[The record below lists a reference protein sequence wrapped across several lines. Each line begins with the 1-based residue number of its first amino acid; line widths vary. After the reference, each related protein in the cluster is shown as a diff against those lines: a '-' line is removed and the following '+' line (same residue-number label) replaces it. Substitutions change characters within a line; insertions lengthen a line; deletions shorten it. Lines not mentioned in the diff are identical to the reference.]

1 MKPETQ
7 WLQKKWAMPNA
18 ACDTVDKLFAAQK
31 EGSTALKLEAPV
43 SDWGKAAAPSDG
55 DKNTPLVLVKHDAA
69 TFVQTRWFFEAE
81 KQIAHSLMG
90 LNSEAPVDCTP
101 EKLAAYFPD
110 EGRQRDAAAMAL
122 AKRLTVITGGPGTGK
137 TYTLARILA
146 LLIDGG
152 IDPKSIQLTAPTGK
166 AADRMKEAVNEAS
179 KSLDEGL
186 RAKLGADLEAASNS
200 SKTIHSLLGHNPGKN
215 SCTYHAGHPL
225 PRKVLIVD
233 ECSMVDTML
242 WKALL
247 EALPDDAR
255 LILLGDPN
263 QLESVGRG
271 NVFSEIATSEALKTA
286 RVHLIESRRF
296 SKRPA
301 IAQLALAIE
310 DRKDGAAVALLAKN
324 QEPTCPDG
332 LFWSESTGVS
342 QILKNLPPAVLE
354 AMQAVAFAPTPEEA
368 LQALNKVR
376 ILTSHRIQTSGSDS
390 LGSEIEKILTGKNPS
405 QKILNR
411 PIIINRNDPETGL
424 RNGEVGIVFS
434 SEDGLK
440 VHFDKREAVSV
451 SKLPEHSPAW
461 TITIHRSQGSEY
473 ENVLVV
479 LPKKSDSPLATRQ
492 LLYTAITRS
501 KQSLFVYGST
511 EVIQKAISHTGQ
523 RTTLLEFHLGSS
535 FSKVQ

>member
-7 WLQKKWAMPNA
+7 WLQKKWAMPDA
-18 ACDTVDKLFAAQK
+18 ACDAVDKLFAVQK
-31 EGSTALKLEAPV
+31 DGSTAHKLEAPV
-43 SDWGKAAAPSDG
+43 SDWGKAAAPPDG
-55 DKNTPLVLVKHDAA
+55 DKSTPLVVVDHDAS

-81 KQIAHSLMG
+81 KKIAHSLKG
-90 LNSEAPVDCTP
+90 LNSDALVDCSP
-101 EKLAAYFPD
+101 EKLATYFPE
-110 EGRQRDAAAMAL
+110 EGGQRDAAAMAL

-152 IDPKSIQLTAPTGK
+152 LDPQSIQLTAPTGK
-166 AADRMKEAVNEAS
+166 AADRMKEAVNQAS
-179 KSLDEGL
+179 TSLGQGL
-186 RAKLGADLEAASNS
+186 QAHLQAASSS

-215 SCTYHAGHPL
+215 SCTYHHGHCL
-225 PRKVLIVD
+225 PCKVLIVD

-271 NVFSEIATSEALKTA
+271 NVFSEIAASEALKSA
-286 RVHLIESRRF
+286 RVYLTVSRRF
-296 SKRPA
+296 SDRPA

-310 DRKDGAAVALLAKN
+310 DRKDGDAVALLAKN
-324 QEPTCPDG
+324 QEPSCPEG
-332 LFWSESTGVS
+332 LFWNESTGIS
-342 QILKNLPPAVLE
+342 QILKNLPPSVLE
-354 AMQAVAFAPTPEEA
+354 AMQAVAFAPTPAAA
-368 LQALNKVR
+368 LQALNQVR
-376 ILTSHRIQTSGSDS
+376 ILTSHRIQSTGGDS
-390 LGSEIEKILTGKNPS
+390 LGSEIEKILTGQNPG

-434 SEDGLK
+434 GGDGLK

-473 ENVLVV
+473 ENVVVV

-501 KQSLFVYGST
+501 KKSLFVYGPT
-511 EVIQKAISHTGQ
+511 EVIQKAISQTGQ
-523 RTTLLEFHLGSS
+523 RTTLLEFHLGKC
-535 FSKVQ
+535 FFDK